1 MTGEASPS
9 SARSRNMAAIK
20 GKDTKPELIVRKALH
35 AHGFRYRLHSK
46 ALPGKPDLVLPA
58 YRVCIFVHGC
68 FWHRHRGCRYAYS
81 PSTRTEFWEKK
92 FRENVAR
99 DRRNRKLLLAAGWSV
114 IELWECGLKK
124 KELNLEWLYRYI
136 KSPTSP
142 FLSWPFKSLTE
153 KPSLL
158 LEPRQLGQRSD

>member
-9 SARSRNMAAIK
+9 PARSRNMAAIK
-20 GKDTKPELIVRKALH
+20 GKNTKPELKVRKALH

-46 ALPGKPDLVLPA
+46 ALPGKPDIVLPA

-68 FWHRHRGCRYAYS
+68 FWHRHTGCKYAYT
-81 PSTRTEFWEKK
+81 PSTRVEFWGKK
-92 FRENVAR
+92 FRENVDR
-99 DRRNRKLLLAAGWSV
+99 DDRNRELLLAAGWSV

-124 KELNLEWLYRYI
+124 KELDLEWLYRYI

-142 FLSWPFKSLTE
+142 FLSWPFKPCTE
-153 KPSLL
+153 KPHPL
-158 LEPRQLGQRSD
+158 LEPWRHRHCSD